1 MVVVASNI
9 ELLREDDDKLDIS
22 TSGGEIIIGEEIDA
36 EEVIDVEIAVMA
48 LRDVNEGENR
58 KLKTCYLRGCSR
70 HGGRNSGGR
79 RWRRAYAR
87 FIR

>member
-22 TSGGEIIIGEEIDA
+22 TSGGEVIIGEEIDA

-48 LRDVNEGENR
+48 LRDVN
-58 KLKTCYLRGCSR
+58 
-70 HGGRNSGGR
+70 
-79 RWRRAYAR
+79 
-87 FIR
+87 